1 MIRELITRPGAT
13 IDRVLDL
20 PTRIEADIRDAVKAL
35 REIREQTQQI
45 GDVPLALLKEM
56 TAVKEAMNETNRQLA
71 SMNENMTRVLRLSA
85 PLERAQERGDRIRA
99 RLGIGPTPEP
109 PADPEAAAPTAPQP
123 TTRRRSVR
131 RGSGAAPT
139 T

>member
-1 MIRELITRPGAT
+1 MIRELITRPGLA
-13 IDRVLDL
+13 IERALVL
-20 PTRIEADIRDAVKAL
+20 PSRIEADIRDALKTL

-85 PLERAQERGDRIRA
+85 PIERAQERGERLRA
-99 RLGIGPTPEP
+99 GLGMAQGAP
-109 PADPEAAAPTAPQP
+109 PAGPDAGPPPPAP
-123 TTRRRSVR
+123 RRRGVR
-131 RGSGAAPT
+131 RPPAAG
-139 T
+139 

>member
-1 MIRELITRPGAT
+1 MIRELITRPGVA

-20 PTRIEADIRDAVKAL
+20 PTRIEADIRDALKTL

-56 TAVKEAMNETNRQLA
+56 TAVKDAMNETNRQLA
-71 SMNENMTRVLRLSA
+71 DMNENMTRVLRLSA
-85 PLERAQERGDRIRA
+85 PIERAQERGERIRA
-99 RLGIGPTPEP
+99 RLGLGAQAEATDPDATAVQP
-109 PADPEAAAPTAPQP
+109 P
-123 TTRRRSVR
+123 TRRRTVR
-131 RGSGAAPT
+131 RGGGAGPT